1 MHKPIPALPEIVGT
15 TWLRASHP
23 HYGRSWRVRSS
34 RRSPNALPELTKTEG
49 LPQRCSHFYRGN
61 MGKHDD
67 EPSNIARTSDS
78 WLVFM
83 AYNRLIVVVK
93 FQIVIMTVYN
103 IKTP

>member
-1 MHKPIPALPEIVGT
+1 
-15 TWLRASHP
+15 
-23 HYGRSWRVRSS
+23 
-34 RRSPNALPELTKTEG
+34 
-49 LPQRCSHFYRGN
+49 